1 MILFIAM
8 AFRHMNVI
16 QRNVISKSSFRCINR
31 LCMTATVPKT
41 TDASNKY
48 PIEVISRRFQKST
61 KQLATLGPASN
72 NVEMIE
78 KLFLSGAD
86 IFRLNFSH
94 GEHAE
99 KAKLVDMIRTV
110 EKKYNHPIAILGDLQ
125 GPKLRV
131 GMFEDDKVTL
141 VQGQKFTFDLKEELG
156 SAYRVRL
163 PHPEI
168 LNTLRIGDSLLLDD
182 GKLRMK
188 VLETTMAAKG
198 ADGHVT
204 CEVVIGGTL
213 SNKKGVN
220 TPSIVLPISPLTPKD
235 RKDLEFILTLDVDWV
250 ALSFV
255 QRPEDMV
262 EFRQLAGKK
271 VKLMAKLEK
280 PSAIDFLDE
289 IVDLSDGIMVARG
302 DLGVEMNPWD
312 VPVIQ
317 KRIVETCKVLGKP
330 VVVATQMLESM
341 IDNPTPTRAEASD
354 CATAIFDS
362 ADAVMLSA
370 ESAAGKYPIES
381 VTMQQLII
389 NKVETDE
396 VYRDGL
402 DKFAQDRSMRMSKDA
417 TTTAITMAARQV
429 ADISN
434 SKCILAFTSSGGT
447 VLRVAKIRP
456 NVPILAAC
464 YNIYTARQLALCW
477 GVYPIVIEKPKAEFN
492 LRDEVEKACSII
504 RGKGICTE
512 KDFIT
517 VTAGL
522 PFGIPG
528 TTNVIRVISAKG
540 ADYWFDD
547 DGKTLK
553 LYSTS
558 TSI

>member
-1 MILFIAM
+1 
-8 AFRHMNVI
+8 
-16 QRNVISKSSFRCINR
+16 
-31 LCMTATVPKT
+31 
-41 TDASNKY
+41 
-48 PIEVISRRFQKST
+48 
-61 KQLATLGPASN
+61 
-72 NVEMIE
+72 
-78 KLFLSGAD
+78 
-86 IFRLNFSH
+86 
-94 GEHAE
+94 
-99 KAKLVDMIRTV
+99 
-110 EKKYNHPIAILGDLQ
+110 
-125 GPKLRV
+125 
-131 GMFEDDKVTL
+131 
-141 VQGQKFTFDLKEELG
+141 
-156 SAYRVRL
+156 
-163 PHPEI
+163 
-168 LNTLRIGDSLLLDD
+168 
-182 GKLRMK
+182 
-188 VLETTMAAKG
+188 
-198 ADGHVT
+198 
-204 CEVVIGGTL
+204 
-213 SNKKGVN
+213 
-220 TPSIVLPISPLTPKD
+220 
-235 RKDLEFILTLDVDWV
+235 
-250 ALSFV
+250 
-255 QRPEDMV
+255 
-262 EFRQLAGKK
+262 
-271 VKLMAKLEK
+271 
-280 PSAIDFLDE
+280 LDE

-464 YNIYTARQLALCW
+464 YNIHTARQLALCW

-540 ADYWFDD
+540 PYYWFDE